1 MERYALT
8 WRWSVNPYKGPYTHR
23 TKNTH
28 CPSRIHSRDHDQPLN
43 GVLDL
48 SALASGAY
56 DLSQTFIHLGPSG
69 SIASGTGT
77 VLTLPRLTVA
87 GIKVPSGVYDSSA
100 AWLSAGRVTVGTPAT
115 VISVR

>member
-1 MERYALT
+1 MALGSQGAVVT
-8 WRWSVNPYKGPYTHR
+8 GDVLHVETTTSFTGEVW
-23 TKNTH
+23 
-28 CPSRIHSRDHDQPLN
+28 ID

-69 SIASGTGT
+69 SIALGTGT
-77 VLTLPRLTVA
+77 ALTLPRLTVA
-87 GIKVPSGVYDSSA
+87 GTKVPSGVYDSSA

>member
-1 MERYALT
+1 MALGAQGAVVT
-8 WRWSVNPYKGPYTHR
+8 GDVLHVETTTSFSGEVW
-23 TKNTH
+23 
-28 CPSRIHSRDHDQPLN
+28 ID

-69 SIASGTGT
+69 SIAPGTGT